1 MKIRKFFLTFSFCL
15 IAGLSMGQI
24 VMPET
29 ARLKAVDMMAKM
41 GKTAVSLSCQTLMRD
56 SMSGQAP
63 LYVFNNGQKQGFV
76 IVSGDECAIPI
87 LGYAEEGSFDEREM
101 PDNMREWLEGCAN
114 QIMAV
119 QRGKLKSMPLKKA
132 QHHAVLPLLTTKWGQ
147 GVPNK
152 KGKAYNRKC
161 PTINQVYCYTGCV
174 ANAMAQVMN
183 YYQWPQKP
191 SQPIPKYTPNSNV
204 GALAELPVIE
214 FDWAHMRDIY
224 EGTETQEENDAVGW
238 LMRYCGQAVEMNY
251 GTGSSGASTVTISKA
266 MKTYFG
272 YDLNTRYV
280 LRNDYTADDWDSL
293 IYNEIL
299 EGRPVIYK
307 GVSSQYGHAFICDGC
322 DNNGLYHINWGAEGR
337 YNGYY
342 ALTVLNPYQGGD
354 GYAGTNDGFSIDQA
368 AVVGIQPA
376 TDETE
381 DQRALHLN
389 YITYY
394 STKLYA
400 QFVNQTGAAGTFEYG
415 FQYHLANDNS
425 GQYKTKKSTVT
436 FNNLTQKTFYFD
448 VTSLKLSNGV
458 YRFYPYSKLSTSSTY
473 FVNGNYNFYLEVTIS
488 GGAVKTITK
497 HPASNLTIKSIECT
511 GNKVVNMV
519 QEVKVT
525 VTNTGEEFN
534 DIIYLFA
541 SRTTTKGE
549 YVNKTGL
556 FVNKNGTGAA
566 CLYFTPDATGTW
578 YLWADTDEEGKGIA
592 KRIKITIRALPTR
605 ETELEMTECNI
616 NAYPQRTAV
625 TVKVK
630 NNGKDGYFRPLICQI
645 YSVDDSQ
652 YVGYSETANMNI
664 PVAENVQTTFYFDNL
679 VYGKHYQA
687 RLYDYVSH
695 QSDEIKIIGT
705 TPFWMNHS
713 GLLGDVD
720 DNGVIDIS
728 DVLLTVDYILGRE
741 TTVFMREAADWNT
754 DNNIDISDVLNIVD
768 VILGKNKMRYYEPN

>member
-15 IAGLSMGQI
+15 ISVLAMGQI
-24 VMPET
+24 VVPET
-29 ARLKAVDMMAKM
+29 ARLRAVDMMAKM
-41 GKTAVSLSCQTLMRD
+41 GKTKVSLSCQTLMRD
-56 SMSGQAP
+56 SMSGQTP
-63 LYVFNNGQKQGFV
+63 LYVFNNGLKQGFV
-76 IVSGDECAIPI
+76 IVSGDERAIPI

-101 PDNMREWLEGCAN
+101 PDNMRAWLEGCAN

-119 QRGKLKSMPLKKA
+119 QRGKLESKPLKIY
-132 QHHAVLPLLTTKWGQ
+132 QHPAVLPLLTTKWGQ

-152 KGKAYNRKC
+152 TGKAYNRKC
-161 PTINQVYCYTGCV
+161 PQINQVYCYTGCV
-174 ANAMAQVMN
+174 ATAMAQVMN
-183 YYQWPQKP
+183 YYQWPQMS
-191 SQPIPKYTPNSNV
+191 SQPIPNYTPNSNV
-204 GALAELPVIE
+204 GTLAELPVRE

-224 EGTETQEENDAVGW
+224 SGTETQEEIDAVGW

-251 GTGSSGASTVTISKA
+251 GTGSSGASTITIPQA
-266 MKTYFG
+266 MKSYFG
-272 YDLNTRYV
+272 YDINTRYV
-280 LRNDYTADDWDSL
+280 YRSDFTADDWDSM
-293 IYNEIL
+293 IYNEIQ

-307 GVSSQYGHAFICDGC
+307 GVSSQYGHSFVCDGC
-322 DNNGLYHINWGAEGR
+322 DNNGLYHFNWGADGR
-337 YNGYY
+337 FNGYY
-342 ALTVLNPYQGGD
+342 ALSVLNPYQGGE
-354 GYAGTNDGFSIDQA
+354 GYSGTNDGFSIDQG

-381 DQRALHLN
+381 EQRALHVD

-400 QFVNQTGAAGTFEYG
+400 LFVNQTGASGTFEYG

-425 GQYKTKKSTVT
+425 GEYKLKKSTAT
-436 FNNLTQKTFYFD
+436 FKNMSQKTFYFD

-458 YRFYPYSKLSTSSTY
+458 YRFYPYSKLSTSSTS

-497 HPASNLTIKSIECT
+497 HPKSNLTISAIECT

-534 DIIYLFA
+534 DVIYLFA

-556 FVNKNGTGAA
+556 VVNKNGTAEA

-578 YLWADTDEEGKGIA
+578 YLWADTDENGTGIA
-592 KRIKITIRALPTR
+592 KRIKITVRALPTR
-605 ETELEMTECNI
+605 ETELEMTECHV
-616 NAYPQRTAV
+616 NAFPQRTAV

-630 NNGKDGYFRPLICQI
+630 NNGKDGYFRPLRCMI
-645 YSVDDSQ
+645 YSVEDNK
-652 YVGYSETANMNI
+652 YIGYAETANMNI
-664 PVAENVQTTFYFDNL
+664 SMAETVQTTFFFDDL
-679 VYGKHYQA
+679 VFGKHYQA
-687 RLYDYVSH
+687 LLYDFVSH
-695 QSDEIKIIGT
+695 QSDEIERIGT
-705 TPFWMNHS
+705 TPFSVDHS

-720 DNGVIDIS
+720 DSGEVDIT
-728 DVLLTVDYILGRE
+728 DVLMTVDYILGRE
-741 TTVFMREAADWNT
+741 TKGFITKAADWNV
-754 DNNIDISDVLNIVD
+754 DNTIDITDVLNIVD
-768 VILGKNKMRYYEPN
+768 AILGKNKLRYYEPD

>member
-1 MKIRKFFLTFSFCL
+1 MKIKKILLTASFFL
-15 IAGLSMGQI
+15 IAVMAMGQI
-24 VMPET
+24 VTPET
-29 ARLKAVDMMAKM
+29 AKLRAADMMAKM
-41 GKTAVSLSCQTLMRD
+41 GKKEVSLSCQMLMRD
-56 SMSGQAP
+56 SMSGQTP
-63 LYVFNNGQKQGFV
+63 LYVFNNGQNQGFV
-76 IVSGDECAIPI
+76 IVSGDERAISI
-87 LGYAEEGSFDEREM
+87 LGYSEDGSFDEREM
-101 PDNMREWLEGCAN
+101 PDNMRAWLEGCAN

-119 QRGKLKSMPLKKA
+119 KRGKIKSMPLKIS
-132 QHHAVLPLLTTKWGQ
+132 QHKAVLPLLTTKWGQ
-147 GVPNK
+147 GVASK
-152 KGKAYNRKC
+152 TGRAYNRKC
-161 PTINQVYCYTGCV
+161 PTINSVYCYTGCV
-174 ANAMAQVMN
+174 ATAMAQVMN
-183 YYQWPQKP
+183 YFQWPQKT
-191 SQPIPKYTPNSNV
+191 SRPIPKYTPNSKV
-204 GALAELPVIE
+204 GALPELPVRE
-214 FDWAHMRDIY
+214 FDWVHMRDIY

-251 GTGSSGASTVTISKA
+251 GTGSSGASTVNIPQA

-272 YDLNTRYV
+272 YDINTRFV
-280 LRNDYTADDWDSL
+280 FRNDYTADDWDSL

-307 GVSSQYGHAFICDGC
+307 GVSSMYGHSFICDGC
-322 DNNGLYHINWGAEGR
+322 DNNGLYHFNWGAEGR

-342 ALTVLNPYQGGD
+342 ALTALNPYQGGE
-354 GYAGTNDGFSIDQA
+354 GYTGTNDGFTTDQG
-368 AVVGIQPA
+368 AVVGIQPV

-381 DQRALHLN
+381 DLRALHVD

-400 QFVNQTGAAGTFEYG
+400 LFVNQTGAAGTFEYG

-425 GQYKTKKSTVT
+425 GQYKTKKTTAT
-436 FNNLTQKTFYFD
+436 FNNMSQKTFYFD
-448 VTSLKLSNGV
+448 VTSLNLSNGV
-458 YRFYPYSKLSTSSTY
+458 YRFYPYSKLSTSSTC

-488 GGAVKTITK
+488 GGVVKTITK
-497 HPASNLTIKSIECT
+497 HPKSNLTISSLECT

-556 FVNKNGTGAA
+556 FVNKNGTGEA

-578 YLWADTDEEGKGIA
+578 YLWADTDENGKGIA
-592 KRIKITIRALPTR
+592 KRIKITIRALPTE
-605 ETELEMTECNI
+605 ETKLEMTECHV

-630 NNGKDGYFRPLICQI
+630 NNGKDGYFRPLKCMI
-645 YSVDDSQ
+645 YSVNDNE

-664 PVAENVQTTFYFDNL
+664 AVAENVQTTFYFDDL

-687 RLYDYVSH
+687 LLYEYVSH
-695 QSDEIKIIGT
+695 QSDEIKRIGT

-720 DNGVIDIS
+720 DNGKVDIT
-728 DVLLTVDYILGRE
+728 DVLMTVDHILGRE
-741 TTVFMREAADWNT
+741 NTTFMTKAADWNV
-754 DNNIDISDVLNIVD
+754 DNINDISDVLNIVD
-768 VILGKNKMRYYEPN
+768 AILGKNKLRYYEP